1 MQHLSRAGLA
11 VLSLSLLA
19 ACSGDSTT
27 EGPTTPAA
35 ERVPNAGFGNEPTVT
50 ELGGA
55 QDTLVIA
62 YQSDADVLNSVVYQ
76 AAADGQIIDNIN
88 HAPTHPEFDC
98 ELTYGPELY
107 ESWEWNEDQ
116 TVMTVHLDKAI
127 TWSDGTPVTA
137 KDIDFTYELIG
148 DPVVASPRLA
158 YIENMVEGT
167 PEVIDDHTLT
177 FTFTQAY
184 DKITMEA
191 HAGFTPVPYHLLK
204 NADRATLR
212 GHEFS
217 RAPIITGSWK
227 LADWKPDERIVLEA
241 NDKFTGAEKDKARIE
256 RVILKVLPEY
266 ATRLVELENGQVDL
280 MQAILVQDADRLA
293 EEHPEIKLYRRG
305 WRSQD
310 YVAWNSLSFED
321 YKAKSELHKGE
332 DGWAWEDVEPHPL
345 FGDAK
350 TRRALTK
357 AIDVDKLMADLL
369 TSKVTGEVYAKRSV
383 STITPALCNVHNN
396 DIVPLS
402 FNQAEAKSD
411 LEALGWTDSNGDGVL
426 DKDGVDFRFTLMT
439 NSGNPRRAKGAIIMQ
454 AQLKD
459 IGVDMQIEQIESNT
473 FFERLRKKDY
483 EAALSG
489 WSAGLFV
496 DMTDIWHSGDKYE
509 FNFTSY
515 NNPEVDRLIE
525 AAIAE
530 PDPAKNAELWKEAQA
545 LIYEDQPYTFLYW
558 MDEIVGVHERFRDA
572 KVDVLSA
579 FRDLRSWWVPADEVK
594 YKRQ

>member
-1 MQHLSRAGLA
+1 MKHSGLL
-11 VLSLSLLA
+11 VLATLV
-19 ACSGDSTT
+19 ACSGDGADGTT
-27 EGPTTPAA
+27 TTPPA
-35 ERVPNAGFGNEPTVT
+35 ERVPNAGFGNEPTVD

-62 YQSDADVLNSVVYQ
+62 YQSDADILTSVVYQ
-76 AAADGQIIDNIN
+76 AAADGMIIDNIN
-88 HAPTHPEFDC
+88 LGATHPEFDC

-107 ESWEWNEDQ
+107 ESWEWSEDQ
-116 TVMTVHLDKAI
+116 TVMTVKLDQAI

-137 KDIDFTYELIG
+137 QDIDFTYELIG
-148 DPVVASPRLA
+148 DPVVASPRMA

-177 FTFTQAY
+177 FTFKHAY
-184 DKITMEA
+184 DRTTMEA
-191 HAGFTPVPYHLLK
+191 HAAFTPVPHHLLK
-204 NADRATLR
+204 DADRATLR
-212 GHEFS
+212 GHEFG
-217 RAPIITGSWK
+217 RNPAITGPWK
-227 LADWKPDERIVLEA
+227 VADWKPDERIVLEA
-241 NDKFTGAEKDKARIE
+241 NEKFTGADEDKVRIQ
-256 RVILKVLPEY
+256 RVIFKILPEY

-280 MQAILVQDADRLA
+280 MQAILVQDADRIA

-310 YVAWNSLSFED
+310 YVAWNSLDFED
-321 YKAKSELHKGE
+321 YKAKKELHAGE
-332 DGWAWEDVEPHPL
+332 ELWAWDDVEPHPL
-345 FGDAK
+345 FGDK
-350 TRRALTK
+350 EVRRALGK
-357 AIDVDKLMADLL
+357 AIDVDKLMNDLL

-396 DIVPLS
+396 DIVPLT
-402 FNQAEAKSD
+402 FNQQQAKD
-411 LEALGWTDSNGDGVL
+411 ELAALGWTDSDGDGVL
-426 DKDGVDFRFTLMT
+426 DKDGLDFSFTLMT

-515 NNPEVDRLIE
+515 ANPEVDALIE
-525 AAIAE
+525 QAIAE
-530 PDPAKNAELWKEAQA
+530 PDPAKNAELWKQAQA

-594 YKRQ
+594 YKL